1 MVWKIAY
8 KKRFKMNIYLILD
21 VVILILGLYVVY
33 ASFKMKSTG
42 KIAGSFLAEEDQK
55 KVKDQKGYIDYIE
68 NKSCAFGVFT
78 VVRAVVSVL
87 SELVLKI
94 PYWRYIE
101 MVLFVIAIIFFSHV
115 LRNSREK
122 FVK

>member
-1 MVWKIAY
+1 
-8 KKRFKMNIYLILD
+8 MNIYLILD

-78 VVRAVVSVL
+78 VVLAVVSVL
-87 SELVLKI
+87 QRSTSWQSGQTV
-94 PYWRYIE
+94 PAW
-101 MVLFVIAIIFFSHV
+101 S
-115 LRNSREK
+115 
-122 FVK
+122 

>member
-1 MVWKIAY
+1 
-8 KKRFKMNIYLILD
+8 MNIYLILD

-68 NKSCAFGVFT
+68 NKSCAFGVFS
-78 VVRAVVSVL
+78 VVLAVVSVL

-115 LRNSREK
+115 IRNSREK

>member
-1 MVWKIAY
+1 
-8 KKRFKMNIYLILD
+8 MNIYLILD

-68 NKSCAFGVFT
+68 NKSCASRSVYRSSCGGIGA
-78 VVRAVVSVL
+78 VRTC
-87 SELVLKI
+87 LKDSI
-94 PYWRYIE
+94 LEIYRNGA
-101 MVLFVIAIIFFSHV
+101 FVIAIIFFHMFYEIQ
-115 LRNSREK
+115 EK
-122 FVK
+122 NL